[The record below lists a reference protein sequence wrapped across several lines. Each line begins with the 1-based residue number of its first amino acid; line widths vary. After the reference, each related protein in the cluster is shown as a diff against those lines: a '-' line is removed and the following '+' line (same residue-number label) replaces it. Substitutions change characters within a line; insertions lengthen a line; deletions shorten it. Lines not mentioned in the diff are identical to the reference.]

1 MNDKA
6 LARTNQII
14 AIGDVHGCASL
25 LQEVI
30 QPYFGSGVELILLGD
45 LIDRAP
51 EPGGDQSVL
60 ELVRELQINA
70 SANGLAG
77 VTVIRGNHEQML
89 LDALAEDSS
98 GDATDLWEWNG
109 GDPDFLPAAREHQNW
124 LGSLPLTAVR
134 GDYLFVHAGIRP
146 GLDLEDQ
153 QPDDLLW
160 IRRPFLQKPHGLPY
174 TVVHGHTFRSD
185 YSVTH
190 LPHRI
195 GIDTGAYISG
205 ILTALPLPLQPSIN
219 RENCAA

>member
-6 LARTNQII
+6 LARTNQIV

-89 LDALAEDSS
+89 LDALAEDSP
-98 GDATDLWEWNG
+98 GDATDLWEGNG

-205 ILTALPLPLQPSIN
+205 ILTALPLPLQPSNN

>member
-1 MNDKA
+1 MNDRA
-6 LARTNQII
+6 LARTNQIV

-30 QPYFGSGVELILLGD
+30 QPYLGSGVELILLGD

>member
-1 MNDKA
+1 MND
-6 LARTNQII
+6 RVFSTTNQIV

-30 QPYFGSGVELILLGD
+30 QPYLGSGVELILLGD

-89 LDALAEDSS
+89 LDALAEDSP
-98 GDATDLWEWNG
+98 GDATDLWEGNG

-205 ILTALPLPLQPSIN
+205 ILTALPLPLQPSN
-219 RENCAA
+219 SRENCDA

>member
-1 MNDKA
+1 MNDRA
-6 LARTNQII
+6 LARTNQIV

-30 QPYFGSGVELILLGD
+30 QPYLGSGVELILLGD

-205 ILTALPLPLQPSIN
+205 ILTALPLPLQSSNN
-219 RENCAA
+219 RENRAA